1 MSRPQHESGLQVKMR
16 EDCVSQQSCLSRR
29 SFLGSTLGILTVA
42 AAPQFA
48 GAPAF
53 ARRAGRYRELK
64 MYSAQTGENIDTIY
78 WIDGE
83 YIEEAI
89 REISIFMR
97 DWRENKAIHMDIENL
112 DILSSVQIQLNTH
125 HPFQLLSGYRTRRSN
140 DMIRRNGGRTARN
153 SLHIRGMAADVRV
166 AGRSVSVVAKAATNC
181 GAGGVGKYSRSG
193 FVHVDCGE
201 LRTWGR

>member
-1 MSRPQHESGLQVKMR
+1 MKEG
-16 EDCVSQQSCLSRR
+16 CASQQSCLSRR
-29 SFLGSTLGILTVA
+29 SFLGSTLGVMTVA

-48 GAPAF
+48 GTPAF
-53 ARRAGRYRELK
+53 ARRAGRYRKLR
-64 MYSAQTGENIDTIY
+64 MYSAQTGESIDTIY
-78 WIDGE
+78 WIDGD
-83 YIEEAI
+83 YIKEAV

-97 DWRENKAIHMDIENL
+97 DWRENKAVHMDIANL
-112 DILSSVQIQLNTH
+112 DILSLVQIQLDTE

-140 DMIRRNGGRTARN
+140 DMIRHRGGRTARN

-166 AGRSVSVVAKAATNC
+166 TDRSVSVVAKAATNC
-181 GAGGVGKYSRSG
+181 RAGGVGKYSRSG